1 MQKEGNPWILSR
13 RSALTLAGA
22 CLVSWESLYASSEF
36 WDKKDPSQW
45 TGEEIDRLT
54 TKSPWAKSVTAQ
66 YAPGE
71 NNGGYGQGS
80 PSGGGYPR
88 SGGGGMGGPGIGIG
102 GIGIGMPRGRMG
114 GGRNGGG
121 RNGGG
126 RNGGG
131 ASSYK
136 GTVRW
141 ESAQPILDAL
151 KTTLPDAFAKHY
163 VIGVRDIPLID
174 NRQRQ
179 QTQNPD
185 DTDQDS
191 PKLSTPSDASAS
203 KQTLDDLKQFTTLQP
218 KGREMA
224 QPGVVQ
230 QMTAGG
236 TYFLFAFSRE
246 FLDFGKKDHEVDFT
260 TRLGKLIVK
269 AKFDPSE
276 MLYHGQ
282 LAV

>member
-22 CLVSWESLYASSEF
+22 CLVSWDNLYASEF

-71 NNGGYGQGS
+71 NRGGYGQGS
-80 PSGGGYPR
+80 PNGGGYPR
-88 SGGGGMGGPGIGIG
+88 GGGGGMGGPTIGIG

-121 RNGGG
+121 YPRPGG
-126 RNGGG
+126 NT
-131 ASSYK
+131 SNYK

-151 KTTLPDAFAKHY
+151 KTPWPEAFAKHY
-163 VIGVRDIPLID
+163 VIGVRDIPLIEE
-174 NRQRQ
+174 RPPQPQ
-179 QTQNPD
+179 ENPD
-185 DTDQDS
+185 DSGQDS
-191 PKLSTPSDASAS
+191 PKLSTPNTTSS
-203 KQTLDDLKQFTTLQP
+203 KQTLDNLKQFTSLQP
-218 KGREMA
+218 KGRDMA

-230 QMTAGG
+230 QMTPGG
-236 TYFLFAFSRE
+236 TYFLFGFSKE
-246 FLDFGKKDHEVDFT
+246 FLDFGKKDHEVEFS
-260 TRLGKLIVK
+260 TRLGRLLVK

-276 MLYHGQ
+276 MLYHGK